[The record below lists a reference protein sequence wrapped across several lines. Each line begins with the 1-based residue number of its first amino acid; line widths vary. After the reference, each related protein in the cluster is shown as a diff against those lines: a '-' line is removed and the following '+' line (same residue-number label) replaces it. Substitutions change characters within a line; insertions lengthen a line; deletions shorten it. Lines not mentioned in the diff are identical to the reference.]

1 MNSLSAE
8 QLNLILG
15 TSIGLALICSIIVI
29 VFYSKM
35 KHASVHNAEKIK
47 SLSDGLNSKQAELNK
62 MDIEVSKVKS
72 ELKAAQT
79 IIEARN
85 LDIAELEGKI
95 QVLKSENNK
104 LLKAASDDITVNIKA
119 DQANVP
125 VERKKRPYFKRK
137 NNAGPTTSNPKVGKG
152 KQ

>member
-8 QLNLILG
+8 QLNLICG
-15 TSIGLALICSIIVI
+15 TSIGLALICSIIAI

-35 KHASVHNAEKIK
+35 KHASVHDAETIK

-79 IIEARN
+79 IIEGRN

-152 KQ
+152 K